1 MIGTINLGDA
11 IRKAKKEAVAKKRSA
26 WYRQYYLT
34 HTDKMQERRRVYY
47 RENRERISHYNRDY
61 YHLKK
66 MRLMTASSPVRQEA
80 VV

>member
-11 IRKAKKEAVAKKRSA
+11 IRKAKKEAVANKRSA

-34 HTDKMQERRRVYY
+34 HIDEMQERRRVYY
-47 RENRERISHYNRDY
+47 RENRERISHYNRSY

-66 MRLMTASSPVRQEA
+66 MGQVTASSPVRQEA
-80 VV
+80 VA